1 LHLREKCGII
11 SAELKKGAEDMR
23 SKLIIAE
30 GLPLKTLTLSD
41 PQADWASAYRAI
53 DDFLKGI

>member
-1 LHLREKCGII
+1 
-11 SAELKKGAEDMR
+11 MR

-30 GLPLKTLTLSD
+30 GMPVKNLALRD

-53 DDFLKGI
+53 DDFLKSI

>member
-1 LHLREKCGII
+1 
-11 SAELKKGAEDMR
+11 MR

-30 GLPLKTLTLSD
+30 GLPLKTITLSD
-41 PQADWASAYRAI
+41 PQADWASSYRAI